1 MPIVRFPRLTP
12 RGVLSF
18 VMGIAAIFDLT
29 GATVYR
35 TMREVLPPA
44 PPQEDGADP
53 FRAAMRTI
61 MTSYH
66 DAMVAADDR
75 ATSRAAHEA
84 EAPVPGGVAAG
95 GVVAGAGGM
104 AGGGVTGGGVTGV
117 GGGGVGGGGAVAGEH
132 ERAAVLAA

>member
-1 MPIVRFPRLTP
+1 MSIVRIPRLTP
-12 RGVLSF
+12 RAVLAF

-44 PPQEDGADP
+44 PAPEDGSDP

-66 DAMVAADDR
+66 DAMEAADDR
-75 ATSRAAHEA
+75 AAAPAGREHAGPEHA
-84 EAPVPGGVAAG
+84 GREHAGQGHGAPEHGGPGAVPAGPVAAG
-95 GVVAGAGGM
+95 GP
-104 AGGGVTGGGVTGV
+104 
-117 GGGGVGGGGAVAGEH
+117 
-132 ERAAVLAA
+132 ERAAVLPG

>member
-1 MPIVRFPRLTP
+1 MRMVRIPRLGP
-12 RGVLSF
+12 RGVLAF

-44 PPQEDGADP
+44 PPQEDGNDP

-75 ATSRAAHEA
+75 ATAASTA
-84 EAPVPGGVAAG
+84 DRGAAGDAGRPAVAAG
-95 GVVAGAGGM
+95 G
-104 AGGGVTGGGVTGV
+104 
-117 GGGGVGGGGAVAGEH
+117 H
-132 ERAAVLAA
+132 ERAAV